1 MGKISYSQFSQ
12 WDKCPQMWKLNY
24 LDKLGTFKGNIYT
37 IFGSALHETIQAYL
51 VAYYEKT
58 VAIADSLPLG
68 DILQYRMEENYK
80 QTKENSEEPIDV
92 TLEEMK
98 EFYNDGLN
106 IINEFLKRKRSY
118 FPKKDHELLGIELD
132 IDFNLPKEMK
142 FVGFMDVVIH
152 NKKTGRIRIIDI
164 KTSTMGWNKWAK
176 ADKNKTNQLLLY
188 KYFYS
193 IQKKVPIENIDVEY
207 FIVKR
212 KLYEGLDF
220 PQRRVQTFSPANG
233 KPSINKVMT
242 SLMSFVDESFKKGEF
257 NQDKMQNII
266 EEAHKKYFLN
276 HGKTRFQSPA
286 VYSKDWCTYVYG
298 NQLKKKEIA

>member
-1 MGKISYSQFSQ
+1 
-12 WDKCPQMWKLNY
+12 MWKLNY
-24 LDKLGTFKGNIYT
+24 LDKLGTFRGNIYT

-58 VAIADSLPLG
+58 VKIADSLPLG

-80 QTKENSEEPIDV
+80 RTKENSEEPVDV

-98 EFYNDGLN
+98 EFFNDGLN

-132 IDFNLPKEMK
+132 IDFNLPKEMR

-164 KTSTMGWNKWAK
+164 KTSTMGWNKYAK

-193 IQKKVPIENIDVEY
+193 IQKNVPIENIDVEY

-257 NQDKMQNII
+257 NQDKPYPTNPS
-266 EEAHKKYFLN
+266 KKNCKYCEFADQPDLCPMSN
-276 HGKTRFQSPA
+276 RI
-286 VYSKDWCTYVYG
+286 
-298 NQLKKKEIA
+298 KE